1 MFKERIKE
9 IVDYATT
16 ESPYRQAT
24 KGWITDD
31 LFIQWGSNQ
40 VEASK
45 SGVEL
50 AEVAVFWKPI
60 NSIASRLLLVLFT
73 SLIFVFTTV
82 SLAHGKL
89 KIVSNS
95 FAENSALQPIE
106 TSINSLEN
114 QATQVEFRE
123 PTQTNQEQIDS
134 SVVDAKEE
142 IPAAISQQPMLERRK
157 PVITAQDMFQPKR
170 L

>member
-1 MFKERIKE
+1 MLKERIKE

-31 LFIQWGSNQ
+31 LFIQWGSNS

-95 FAENSALQPIE
+95 LAENSPLQPIE

-114 QATQVEFRE
+114 QSNQLEFRE
-123 PTQTNQEQIDS
+123 PQTNREQIDVF
-134 SVVDAKEE
+134 VVDEKEE
-142 IPAAISQQPMLERRK
+142 MASPISQQPMPERSK
-157 PVITAQDMFQPKR
+157 SLITAQDMFQPKR